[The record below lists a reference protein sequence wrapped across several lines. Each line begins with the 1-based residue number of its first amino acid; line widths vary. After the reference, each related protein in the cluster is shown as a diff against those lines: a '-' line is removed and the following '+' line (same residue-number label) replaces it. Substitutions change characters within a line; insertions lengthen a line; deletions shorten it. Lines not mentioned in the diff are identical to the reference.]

1 MLNSNPQ
8 PRKIEGMKAMN
19 KNVSNLTLTL
29 LGCVISCGTLAAQTE
44 TAGTKTRVTTSIS
57 PQKATKSTE
66 EEVVVRAAYDKLI
79 KLNRAAQFSQ
89 ARPGA
94 PVDENSVIKFELS
107 NFRVG
112 PIKEIALTRAE
123 DFVSLPTG
131 EIVQLIKTETTEND
145 SDPTVS
151 YKAEWTAGQYAS
163 IFEPQWT
170 IADVMAFESH
180 KNFDVGE
187 YASYVV
193 TVTLKGKARTY
204 KALALFHNPYKFQ
217 GPLKP
222 TFWDSV
228 VGWTG
233 TLTDVWNETLPV
245 TEPKKEPEPT
255 NSSLEIYSSA
265 MATSDDYDAAYVP
278 DDSGGDGGGGG
289 GYEPLGT
296 TSGPIVRRTVED
308 RREHISGAH
317 GETVGM
323 QGACFDEANNQQRCQ
338 VSITD
343 IYTYENGETSNLF
356 YYHSNKTLDKLQ
368 TATGSKSTQI
378 SCFGARGVGTG
389 NCSIFGCGF
398 TVSWQGSG
406 TSIHLVGG
414 DVWNGE
420 IILNHTCSGGSV
432 AGSSCT
438 TPSFDG
444 SCPIGS
450 TPNGT
455 GLCCFSSTTT
465 TCSLTAINKCNTY
478 GGDFDPFTCR
488 CTGWSPVII
497 DVNGDGIAL
506 TGPADGVDFD
516 LNGNGTRDR
525 LGWTLANSDD
535 AWLALDRN
543 ENGNID
549 NGSELF
555 GNFTAQPAGPNKNG
569 FLALAEFD
577 KAANGGNGDG
587 VLNNHDTV
595 FERLRL
601 WQDSN
606 HNGIVDSGELHT
618 LASRNINELEFD
630 FKESKRTD
638 QFGNEFRYRAKVK
651 DTQEG
656 KVARWAWDVFL
667 SHN

>member
-1 MLNSNPQ
+1 
-8 PRKIEGMKAMN
+8 MN
-19 KNVSNLTLTL
+19 KKACLFTLTL
-29 LGCVISCGTLAAQTE
+29 LVSIISGATLLAQTAA
-44 TAGTKTRVTTSIS
+44 TGTESAVIKASIS
-57 PQKATKSTE
+57 KQKPVEPTQE
-66 EEVVVRAAYDKLI
+66 ELVVRAAYEKLTT
-79 KLNRAAQFSQ
+79 LNRAAQASRLNQ
-89 ARPGA
+89 GA
-94 PVDENSVIKFELS
+94 PVDENSVLNFELS

-123 DFVSLPTG
+123 DLVSMPTG
-131 EIVQLIKTETTEND
+131 EIILLTRTETSEND
-145 SDPTVS
+145 EAPTVS
-151 YKAEWTAGQYAS
+151 YKAEWTAGQYAAIS
-163 IFEPQWT
+163 EPQWT
-170 IADVMAFESH
+170 IADLIGFESH

-187 YASYVV
+187 YASYNVKV
-193 TVTLKGKARTY
+193 TYKGKTKTY
-204 KALALFHNPYKFQ
+204 KAVVVFHNAYKFQ

-222 TFWDSV
+222 SFWDST
-228 VGWTG
+228 VGLAG

-245 TEPKKEPEPT
+245 SKPRNEPEPT
-255 NSSLEIYSSA
+255 DASLQIYSSA
-265 MATSDDYDAAYVP
+265 MATSTDYDAALM
-278 DDSGGDGGGGG
+278 SEGSGDGG
-289 GYEPLGT
+289 YT
-296 TSGPIVRRTVED
+296 TLSTTAGPIVRRTVED
-308 RREHISGAH
+308 RTQHVSGAH

-323 QGACFDEANNQQRCQ
+323 QGVCFDEADNQQRCQ

-343 IYTYENGETSNLF
+343 SYTYENGEISNVFF
-356 YYHSNKTLDKLQ
+356 YHQNKILDKVQ

-389 NCSIFGCGF
+389 NCSLLGCGF
-398 TVSWQGSG
+398 NVTWSGSG
-406 TSIHLVGG
+406 SNIHLVGG

-420 IILNHTCSGGSV
+420 VILNHTCGSSSVGG
-432 AGSSCT
+432 GSCT

-444 SCPIGS
+444 SCPPGS
-450 TPNGT
+450 YPNGM
-455 GLCCFSSTTT
+455 GLCCFSTTT
-465 TCSLTAINKCNTY
+465 TCSLTAINKCNTL
-478 GGDFDPFTCR
+478 GGDFDPLTCR
-488 CTGWSPVII
+488 CTGWSPVVI
-497 DVNGDGIAL
+497 DVKGDGIAL

-516 LNGNGTRDR
+516 MSGTGTKDR

-577 KAANGGNGDG
+577 NAANGGNEDG
-587 VLNNHDTV
+587 VINNEDNV
-595 FERLRL
+595 FQQLRL
-601 WQDSN
+601 WRDSN
-606 HNGIVDSGELHT
+606 HNGVVDAGELHT
-618 LASRNINELEFD
+618 LGSTNIKELELD

-656 KVARWAWDVFL
+656 NVARWAWDVFL

>member
-1 MLNSNPQ
+1 
-8 PRKIEGMKAMN
+8 MKEKASLFI
-19 KNVSNLTLTL
+19 VTLI
-29 LGCVISCGTLAAQTE
+29 GCVVSCGDLFAQTGIGRE
-44 TAGTKTRVTTSIS
+44 MQQVSRVSSTKRPTE
-57 PQKATKSTE
+57 STPE
-66 EEVVVRAAYDKLI
+66 EKVVRAAYDKLM
-79 KLNRAAQFSQ
+79 KLSRVAESQ
-89 ARPGA
+89 RTHQGA
-94 PVDENSVIKFELS
+94 PLDENGILKFELF

-112 PIKEIALTRAE
+112 PIKEIELTHAE
-123 DFVSLPTG
+123 ELISLPTG
-131 EIVQLIKTETTEND
+131 EIVLLIRTETNENENK
-145 SDPTVS
+145 PIIS
-151 YKAEWTAGQYAS
+151 YKAEWTAGQYAAM
-163 IFEPQWT
+163 FEPQWT
-170 IADVMAFESH
+170 VADLMSFESH
-180 KNFDVGE
+180 KDFDVGE
-187 YASYVV
+187 YASYMVSV
-193 TVTLKGKARTY
+193 TYKAKTKTY

-217 GPLKP
+217 GALRP
-222 TFWDSV
+222 TFWDST
-228 VGWTG
+228 VGLGG
-233 TLTDVWNETLPV
+233 TLTDVWNETLPT
-245 TEPKKEPEPT
+245 TEPKNEQERPNFPVEM
-255 NSSLEIYSSA
+255 YSTA
-265 MATSDDYDAAYVP
+265 MATSDDYEASSVAGDLGA
-278 DDSGGDGGGGG
+278 DGGGGG
-289 GYEPLGT
+289 GYDALTT

-323 QGACFDEANNQQRCQ
+323 QGVCFDEANNQQRCQ

-343 IYTYENGETSNLF
+343 TYTYENGEISNLF
-356 YYHSNKTLDKLQ
+356 FYHANKVLDKVQ

-378 SCFGARGVGTG
+378 SCFSARGLGTG
-389 NCSIFGCGF
+389 NCSILGCGF
-398 TVSWQGSG
+398 AVSWQGSG
-406 TSIHLVGG
+406 TNIHLVGG

-420 IILNHTCSGGSV
+420 IIVSHTCGGSV
-432 AGSSCT
+432 ADTSCT
-438 TPSFDG
+438 TPGFDG

-455 GLCCFSSTTT
+455 GLCCFSTTSS
-465 TCSLTAINKCNTY
+465 CSVTAISKCFMLD
-478 GGDFDPFTCR
+478 GDFDFLTCK
-488 CTGWSPVII
+488 CIGGSPVII

-525 LGWTLANSDD
+525 LGWTRANSDD

-549 NGSELF
+549 SGSELF
-555 GNFTAQPAGPNKNG
+555 GNFTAQPAGPNRNG

-577 KAANGGNGDG
+577 KAVNGGNGDG
-587 VLNNHDTV
+587 VINNEDSV
-595 FERLRL
+595 FEQLRL

-606 HNGIVDSGELHT
+606 HNGMVEPGELRT
-618 LASRNINELEFD
+618 LASMNIKELEFD